1 MYLEPLA
8 HVGDGGGAAGARGRE
23 MQVGQRPA
31 SVPHPPLSFPETC
44 PGHTPLAKQ
53 CNSSQSNAIPAP
65 HVVGTLS
72 LLASPQISPC
82 LPLQTLPTHP
92 LCAHTGASA
101 LVAIHQRCSGSSH
114 FPIPLMALLCP
125 SLISILNPALHLPP
139 VLLQGSG
146 PHHNPQPHCMLR
158 TPVTSTFSPPGQLT
172 SQSPPFK
179 VPRPLCLSPTW
190 EPVPR
195 KPARDS
201 WAGQRGLC

>member
-1 MYLEPLA
+1 
-8 HVGDGGGAAGARGRE
+8 

-72 LLASPQISPC
+72 LLASPQIPPC
-82 LPLQTLPTHP
+82 LPLQMLPTHP
-92 LCAHTGASA
+92 LCSHTGASA
-101 LVAIHQRCSGSSH
+101 LAIHQRCSGSSH

-125 SLISILNPALHLPP
+125 SLISILNPVLHLPP

-146 PHHNPQPHCMLR
+146 PRHNPQPHCMLR

-172 SQSPPFK
+172 SQSPPSK
-179 VPRPLCLSPTW
+179 SRDLSAYHPRGSPSPGSLQGTH
-190 EPVPR
+190 
-195 KPARDS
+195 
-201 WAGQRGLC
+201 GLGSGSLLITQPHPDEW